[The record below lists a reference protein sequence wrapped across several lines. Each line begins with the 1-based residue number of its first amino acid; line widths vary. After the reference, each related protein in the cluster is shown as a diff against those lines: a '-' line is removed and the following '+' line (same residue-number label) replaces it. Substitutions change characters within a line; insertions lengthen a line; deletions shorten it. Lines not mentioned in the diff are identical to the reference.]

1 MKILKIPIF
10 KYTRFSKYNNF
21 PNWLK
26 PIWLLDCSKLMYPNG
41 FNQSPAFI
49 PSNPGYDINYYNP
62 LQFNFQMPA
71 ISPQQLFAY
80 QQWQTFQAFYRTFAN
95 QQPIFVRDSPKL
107 MSPGA
112 YKIGTPST
120 CIVIDDEPNKIG
132 DQEVTKFQHNI
143 PISKQNFESYYDI
156 PQKREEKLEDGIH
169 QKIEYNFEKS
179 VGDSD
184 SDFEEKQE
192 ASDTQ
197 SESVQSRSN
206 GSSLDRLSNYP
217 QSNNLKV
224 QLREIVVFIIQ
235 NHGQARGFELE
246 RERAK
251 YQHDETLC
259 LVFDTL
265 NKKYSSTFK
274 TRAEVVKYITR
285 KAFSTIKNNS
295 KKKVDSSSKESY
307 EILCKRYFQASS
319 QEIQESGVDIEKRE
333 RFLQLLFPYQKN
345 SKNKVQDMELI
356 SKLMSSKEFYEDYCL
371 YVKNLDSI
379 LEADNN
385 RKLPKFINYIL
396 SCVKKNQ
403 IDQILKYK
411 RVPWL
416 KSWIDNTKSLARELS
431 FGFQWKTHQTPS
443 KQLKLQDGEDKENF

>member
-1 MKILKIPIF
+1 
-10 KYTRFSKYNNF
+10 
-21 PNWLK
+21 
-26 PIWLLDCSKLMYPNG
+26 MYPNG
-41 FNQSPAFI
+41 FNQRPALI

-62 LQFNFQMPA
+62 IQFNFQMPA

-80 QQWQTFQAFYRTFAN
+80 QQWQTFQAFYRTYAN
-95 QQPIFVRDSPKL
+95 QQPIFIRESPKV
-107 MSPGA
+107 MSPSP

-120 CIVIDDEPNKIG
+120 CIVIDDETNKNFDEEVLKYQQAVSIG
-132 DQEVTKFQHNI
+132 
-143 PISKQNFESYYDI
+143 KQNFAGYFDI
-156 PQKREEKLEDGIH
+156 PQKMEEKIEDGIR
-169 QKIEYNFEKS
+169 QKIEYNFEKNL
-179 VGDSD
+179 GDYDDSD
-184 SDFEEKQE
+184 IEEKQE

-197 SESVQSRSN
+197 SESVQSHSN
-206 GSSLDRLSNYP
+206 SSMDRLSNYP

-224 QLREIVVFIIQ
+224 QLREIVMFIIQ
-235 NHGQARGFELE
+235 NHGQAKGCQLE
-246 RERAK
+246 KERVK

-265 NKKYSSTFK
+265 NKKYSGTFK

-319 QEIQESGVDIEKRE
+319 QEIQDSGVDIEKRE

-385 RKLPKFINYIL
+385 RKLPKFINFIL

-403 IDQILKYK
+403 VDQILKYK

-416 KSWIDNTKSLARELS
+416 KSWIDNTKGLARELA
-431 FGFQWKTHQTPS
+431 FGIQWKSQQAPS
-443 KQLKLQDGEDKENF
+443 KQLKLQDGEDKEIF